1 MARGLHSHEETEG
14 LPGGGKRSGRE
25 AAENPDPQWRPW
37 GFCQRSLPLPQGV
50 TGMFPVLG
58 ASVEKEARGPALAQF
73 ACWVKAEGEG
83 AGVPLGPSTINVAR

>member
-1 MARGLHSHEETEG
+1 
-14 LPGGGKRSGRE
+14 
-25 AAENPDPQWRPW
+25 
-37 GFCQRSLPLPQGV
+37 
-50 TGMFPVLG
+50 MFPVLG